1 MKKALA
7 LVLALVLALSMA
19 VSAFALT
26 LDVIELVKDPVAG
39 TELIELEKL
48 PALDGEYKVS
58 FVVSEGGVYHL
69 VIDNAGDYKDLAVS
83 STGIVAAELIDWDPE
98 VYASI
103 GETYAVINEK
113 GEAVEDGT
121 GLSYDEAKA
130 LAKAENDAA
139 KVTYHKVVCEQEIVI
154 VELVVSENYS
164 ASYKEG
170 AIKVTG
176 VEKATGKKVSGS
188 WDVIAD
194 VTIFEYE
201 NVKYAADNKEALVVK
216 GSKGYSDY
224 KTAVDG
230 YGKENYNPGALR
242 DDPATV
248 ISTTAFR
255 AIEGKDIVVAA
266 DENNYVTI
274 FDVAA
279 GQKGVNFEL
288 YGYDRI
294 VENKEFVG
302 FGFGFY
308 GDQVVKSAFEITLQP
323 GVTYYQLREEFGV
336 KVEEDDIVDF
346 YLLKDG
352 KVAQIITVDFM
363 TVDLA
368 EEVEITVKGE
378 NTTLGQYELRLAAPV
393 AAEGEENPNTGAES
407 VVGVVAALAVV
418 SVATAAAV
426 SLKK

>member
-26 LDVIELVKDPVAG
+26 LDVIELVKDTAAG
-39 TELIELEKL
+39 TELIKLEKL

-113 GEAVEDGT
+113 GEAVAT

-130 LAKAENDAA
+130 EAKAKNDAA

-201 NVKYAADNKEALVVK
+201 EVKYAAANKVALVAEK
-216 GSKGYSDY
+216 GTGYSDY
-224 KTAVDG
+224 KTAVNG
-230 YGKENYNPGALR
+230 YGEKYNPSDLR
-242 DDPATV
+242 AEGFATV
-248 ISTTAFR
+248 VSTTAFR
-255 AIEGKDIVVAA
+255 AIEGKDLIVAA
-266 DENNYVTI
+266 DANNYVTI
-274 FDVAA
+274 YDVAA

-288 YGYDRI
+288 YGYDEI
-294 VENKEFVG
+294 IENKEFVG
-302 FGFGFY
+302 FEFGFF

-323 GVTYYQLREEFGV
+323 GVTYYELREAFGV

-368 EEVEITVKGE
+368 EKVEITVKGE